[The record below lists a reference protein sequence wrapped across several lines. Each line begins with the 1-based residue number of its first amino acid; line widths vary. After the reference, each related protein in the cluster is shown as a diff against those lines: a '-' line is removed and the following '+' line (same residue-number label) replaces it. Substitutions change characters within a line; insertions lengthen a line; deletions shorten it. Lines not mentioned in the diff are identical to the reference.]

1 MKNDKQIGCYFCE
14 EPCSMC
20 NMMDKRLL
28 IAMGRI
34 IVLVVI
40 IAYSAGA
47 MAFVCST
54 DNGPF
59 VIQGNRDIH
68 VSMTPEIQQNY
79 NLIVDLSRKIKCY
92 NEDVAS
98 SGNYDWVVFT
108 PGSEINSLPGSTK
121 SIILD
126 SNIYPSPLDRN
137 TQPYGFPPGREEIP
151 LPLSFVISPINSAGE
166 EVISAGELVA
176 KLTMYKT
183 YPNSGGPPQQ
193 RFTWNIY
200 SNSNVYI
207 PIGGCDVSARDVSVL
222 LPPYDADSN
231 QPFPVQLTV
240 NCPSGNKQLY
250 YTLSGTTDRSQTIFT
265 NMAPAAP
272 TPAKG
277 VGIQMLDSNDNVI
290 TAGRPV
296 SLGTVGP
303 SSVDLKLKA
312 RYAQTGGQVTAG
324 PVKSIIAVVFTY
336 P

>member
-1 MKNDKQIGCYFCE
+1 
-14 EPCSMC
+14 
-20 NMMDKRLL
+20 MDKRLL

-47 MAFVCST
+47 MAFQCRL
-54 DNGPF
+54 NGGPWLREADWDF
-59 VIQGNRDIH
+59 SVQLKPVIGPTENI
-68 VSMTPEIQQNY
+68 I
-79 NLIVDLSRKIKCY
+79 IDLSKNIECY
-92 NEDVAS
+92 NEADADAPGLINTDFIQIIPPTNIGVLNGFQS
-98 SGNYDWVVFT
+98 YIVFSGNKY
-108 PGSEINSLPGSTK
+108 SLPLTG
-121 SIILD
+121 D
-126 SNIYPSPLDRN
+126 
-137 TQPYGFPPGREEIP
+137 TQPHGFLANNYQVVP
-151 LPLSFVISPINSAGE
+151 LPLSFVFSPIGAAGVQNISDGS
-166 EVISAGELVA
+166 VIGQF
-176 KLTMYKT
+176 KMRKYYRNPPT
-183 YPNSGGPPQQ
+183 GG
-193 RFTWNIY
+193 Y
-200 SNSNVYI
+200 SYYI
-207 PIGGCDVSARDVSVL
+207 WTVRAQGSTVIPTGGCDVSARDVSVP

-240 NCPSGNKQLY
+240 NCPSGDKQLD

-272 TPAKG
+272 TPAQG

-296 SLGTVGP
+296 SLGIVGP